1 MMSKPQ
7 QIFLQ
12 SHQMMV
18 EHLAECVETE
28 SHQKVEAGF
37 SIDDLI
43 GVNQNLPSAGV
54 STPELTLSRTESFTF
69 EEELPWTAA
78 RKYSF
83 EMIDTSN
90 QNLKETPKSKM
101 DGLLAFNSVLA
112 QPESIHHESRVLQ
125 KARSHSITS
134 IEGCIPQEA
143 SSQHQNVS
151 VQAKPTQGSTY
162 AWFESDRRRLVPV
175 TNHRSAAAASVS
187 LSQTAEV
194 CTTKTAP
201 LPQIFGQAGL
211 FLQAKETLAYP
222 TDASAQTDTSRF
234 ECFDFEEQMSLANAS
249 IPEGKNGKVSTDLS
263 AEKHFDLR
271 QEHDLQPDRL
281 GARVQDHISC
291 LCVRSPQQRPRNGPR
306 GRIPAKLSDQ
316 ISREECMTH

>member
-18 EHLAECVETE
+18 EHLTECVETE

-83 EMIDTSN
+83 EMIDTCN

-101 DGLLAFNSVLA
+101 DGLLASNSVLA
-112 QPESIHHESRVLQ
+112 QPESVHHESRVLQ

-134 IEGCIPQEA
+134 IDGCIAQEA
-143 SSQHQNVS
+143 SNQHQHVS
-151 VQAKPTQGSTY
+151 VQAKPTQGNTY
-162 AWFESDRRRLVPV
+162 TLFESDRRRLVPV
-175 TNHRSAAAASVS
+175 TNPRSAAAASVS
-187 LSQTAEV
+187 VSQTAEIRS
-194 CTTKTAP
+194 TRTAP
-201 LPQIFGQAGL
+201 LPEGFARAGL
-211 FLQAKETLAYP
+211 FLQVKETLAHP
-222 TDASAQTDTSRF
+222 TDAGAQADSSRF
-234 ECFDFEEQMSLANAS
+234 QCFDFDEQMSLANAS
-249 IPEGKNGKVSTDLS
+249 IPEGKNGRVLTDLS

-281 GARVQDHISC
+281 GARVQDHISG
-291 LCVRSPQQRPRNGPR
+291 LRVRSPQQGSRNRP
-306 GRIPAKLSDQ
+306 
-316 ISREECMTH
+316 